1 MEWFTVVL
9 VLPLKNKKECVVD
22 IGEEHGANQSVCV
35 CVHVCLCGGGGGGV
49 GIYACAYDQVKHKM

>member
-22 IGEEHGANQSVCV
+22 IGEEHGANQSMCV
-35 CVHVCLCGGGGGGV
+35 CVYVCVVCVLVCVLCV
-49 GIYACAYDQVKHKM
+49 CMLCV